1 MATQRHRAYSRPI
14 RHFAQPTEIMANNDP
29 LTVPDAEAS
38 IILPEREECCQA
50 PCDPPWLTKPS
61 CLSFT
66 ETKTV
71 TLELPP
77 ARTGDFG
84 RGHIDVSVTYEHR
97 LCLLGK
103 EHGGLA
109 YTLTLLPGERMT
121 VYQSERFRRTTSE
134 TNRFS
139 VHTTFSQ
146 FVTALHQ
153 DRESNST
160 SSLSHVLQSSSSGD
174 ASAGG
179 LGIAI
184 PLGVFGTVAGGY
196 HASSTTNVKDLTAH
210 HSSDQFVSIAE
221 QASQYTDMQRSVVV
235 STYEE
240 TETVNTTQRV
250 LVNQNI
256 CYAVNYFVRKV
267 LDVFQLTTR
276 VLAVRF
282 QVKTPKF
289 TSALLTV
296 DQLDDLPKEL
306 KEAAIGILKDLPKVG
321 EEVAHP
327 RHITVP
333 TDGVVY
339 DPELCHCSSAEPTLE
354 QAEMIKLERAEAEA
368 LKLRLEVQLMELEL
382 QRRQAL
388 LAAGTLDPFEP
399 LPVSNPATQ
408 PVPV

>member
-1 MATQRHRAYSRPI
+1 MATDD
-14 RHFAQPTEIMANNDP
+14 T
-29 LTVPDAEAS
+29 LTAADAPGVDAP
-38 IILPEREECCQA
+38 IILPEREECCEA

-71 TLELPP
+71 TVDLSP
-77 ARTGDFG
+77 ARSGNFG
-84 RGHIDVSVTYEHR
+84 RGQVLVSVTYEHR

-103 EHGGLA
+103 QHGGLA

-121 VYQSERFRRTTSE
+121 IYQSERFRRTTSE
-134 TNRFS
+134 STRYS

-153 DRESNST
+153 DRESNSS
-160 SSLSHVLQSSSSGD
+160 SSLSQVLQSSSSGD
-174 ASAGG
+174 ATAGG
-179 LGIAI
+179 IGIAI
-184 PLGVFGTVAGGY
+184 PLGGVFGLAGAGY
-196 HASSTTNVKDLTAH
+196 HASSSSSVKDLATHQSADH
-210 HSSDQFVSIAE
+210 FVSVAE

-235 STYEE
+235 STFED

-250 LVNQNI
+250 LVNQNV

-276 VLAVRF
+276 VLAVTI

-289 TSALLTV
+289 TSAVLTP
-296 DQLDDLPKEL
+296 DELGDLPAEL
-306 KEAAIGILKDLPKVG
+306 KAPVTGILKGLPKVG

-327 RHITVP
+327 RRITVP

-339 DPELCHCSSAEPTLE
+339 DPELCHCSSAESTLE

-388 LAAGTLDPFEP
+388 LAAGTLEPFEP
-399 LPVSNPATQ
+399 CPASALTPQPVSP
-408 PVPV
+408 